1 MKHNIISWCIFYGL
15 LAVVSSRPVSAQE
28 RTDEW
33 RVSSVP
39 APANIL
45 IEEFTGLHCS
55 YCPQAHTISN
65 NLTYVAGERIHV
77 MAVHTGSLAAPSGD
91 EPDLRTRY
99 GEAMYAWQGAGGMP
113 SGNINRTVYPECSG
127 NSYSLSRHAW
137 AAVAKR
143 LLADETPAPLNLYA
157 EAHLDT
163 LEGVIYIY
171 S

>member
-1 MKHNIISWCIFYGL
+1 MKRNIIGFCILCGL
-15 LAVVSSRPVSAQE
+15 LAVVSGRLAHAQGRSE
-28 RTDEW
+28 EW
-33 RVSSVP
+33 KVSSTP
-39 APANIL
+39 APANVL

-55 YCPQAHTISN
+55 YCPQAHAISN
-65 NLTYVAGERIHV
+65 NLTYVAGERVHV

-99 GEAMYAWQGAGGMP
+99 GEAMYAWQGVGGMP

-127 NSYSLSRHAW
+127 NSYSLSRYAW

-163 LEGVIYIY
+163 AESVIYIY
-171 S
+171 L